1 VRSCLFTGINRSRS
15 QGLLAAHDA
24 AWSKIPLESGP
35 SRRQLQARQP
45 PCRTAM
51 SDTHHIGS
59 ARNLW
64 PHASSETGHRCQT
77 APGSKRQCFI
87 NRRRR
92 SRTPVQLLPGGCL
105 ARSRPRREPV
115 SSRWPAPASAPRRDE
130 RLAGRGPGTTW
141 VRAPGGRQPWDNVE
155 HERLA
160 GGSPRTTWRTSASRA
175 AALRRRRGRAPCG
188 PRLSDDVQDERLAG
202 GPRPWDGAGD
212 EHLAG
217 RGRVPGRDQVRMH
230 STGPMSEVLQLGST
244 SPKSKVFPLGGR
256 GPYVRI
262 RAVEQLT
269 TLDPLCPGQSPCPRH
284 LPDRGRAGRVTPPA
298 G

>member
-1 VRSCLFTGINRSRS
+1 MTLV
-15 QGLLAAHDA
+15 
-24 AWSKIPLESGP
+24 WSKIPLESGP

-64 PHASSETGHRCQT
+64 PDASSETGHRCQT

-92 SRTPVQLLPGGCL
+92 SRTPGQLLPGGCL

-141 VRAPGGRQPWDNVE
+141 VRAP
-155 HERLA
+155 
-160 GGSPRTTWRTSASRA
+160 
-175 AALRRRRGRAPCG
+175 CG

-202 GPRPWDGAGD
+202 A
-212 EHLAG
+212 

-230 STGPMSEVLQLGST
+230 STGPMSEVLRLGGT
-244 SPKSKVFPLGGR
+244 SPMSKVLRLAGRGPVRHDPGCRAAHDPRSALPGQISVSAAPSRPRRRWPGDPPGRLTVPADSGGRTNRIRDTIVICLVCVNSRRFTHPRLEFHIRFVPCAIILGGR
-256 GPYVRI
+256 GY
-262 RAVEQLT
+262 
-269 TLDPLCPGQSPCPRH
+269 
-284 LPDRGRAGRVTPPA
+284 GRFA
-298 G
+298 

>member
-1 VRSCLFTGINRSRS
+1 MTLV
-15 QGLLAAHDA
+15 
-24 AWSKIPLESGP
+24 WSKIPLESGP

-64 PHASSETGHRCQT
+64 PDASSETGHRCQT

-92 SRTPVQLLPGGCL
+92 SRTPGQLLPGGCL

-141 VRAPGGRQPWDNVE
+141 VRAP
-155 HERLA
+155 
-160 GGSPRTTWRTSASRA
+160 
-175 AALRRRRGRAPCG
+175 CG

-202 GPRPWDGAGD
+202 AR
-212 EHLAG
+212 G
-217 RGRVPGRDQVRMH
+217 RGTVPGTSAWRAAAVCPGGTRYGCTAQARCPR
-230 STGPMSEVLQLGST
+230 SFSSAARAQCQGSSG
-244 SPKSKVFPLGGR
+244 SPGVGLC
-256 GPYVRI
+256 VTI
-262 RAVEQLT
+262 RVAEQLT
-269 TLDPLCPGQSPCPRH
+269 TLDPLCQVKSPCPRH